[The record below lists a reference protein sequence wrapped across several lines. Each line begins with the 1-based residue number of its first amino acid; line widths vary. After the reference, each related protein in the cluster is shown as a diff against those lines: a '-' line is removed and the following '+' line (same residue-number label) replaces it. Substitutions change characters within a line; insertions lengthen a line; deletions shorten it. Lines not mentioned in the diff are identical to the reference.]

1 MALGLFLS
9 GKAFSKTNC
18 LKTRENNCIENNN
31 KILNSYEDLDLKS
44 KPKKILSQIN
54 TKSLWNA
61 YKKAPKCFEHP
72 TYGHGVGYKLKKI
85 HKKEFMN
92 NSWISPF
99 YKYEEDNKHKIKLG
113 KNLPKPIITINLNED
128 YGERHPQA
136 DSAIEFFQKAAYV
149 ARVGKS
155 TKEVEKVKTVLL
167 EWANNNALKG
177 GINVS
182 WGKKPVDWQMMVLI
196 SSILTTTAVISESL
210 DSKERQVLGPWLN
223 NLIKNVANS
232 TWKDRQ
238 NNKAYQKSYI
248 TLIWGLMVNDLN
260 AVQNSINVVKLAVHD
275 MRPDGSFPI
284 DTQRSGMGISYNNKS
299 YGYLLMMAS
308 TLKDKTGVDLF
319 SYNVDGRSLHNGADF
334 VIKSIKEPSKINS
347 IYAISCPDG
356 GDRWGT
362 VEKPSTYFIKL
373 ATELMVYAKQFPEYE
388 NSTYIM
394 EKYADTFNNYYLG
407 FLKSEPSEIFTLHP
421 MLITK

>member
-61 YKKAPKCFEHP
+61 YKKAPECFEHP

-128 YGERHPQA
+128 YGERHLQA

-167 EWANNNALKG
+167 EWANNNALKE

-182 WGKKPVDWQMMVLI
+182 WVKKPVDW
-196 SSILTTTAVISESL
+196 
-210 DSKERQVLGPWLN
+210 
-223 NLIKNVANS
+223 
-232 TWKDRQ
+232 
-238 NNKAYQKSYI
+238 
-248 TLIWGLMVNDLN
+248 
-260 AVQNSINVVKLAVHD
+260 
-275 MRPDGSFPI
+275 
-284 DTQRSGMGISYNNKS
+284 
-299 YGYLLMMAS
+299 
-308 TLKDKTGVDLF
+308 
-319 SYNVDGRSLHNGADF
+319 
-334 VIKSIKEPSKINS
+334 
-347 IYAISCPDG
+347 
-356 GDRWGT
+356 
-362 VEKPSTYFIKL
+362 
-373 ATELMVYAKQFPEYE
+373 
-388 NSTYIM
+388 
-394 EKYADTFNNYYLG
+394 
-407 FLKSEPSEIFTLHP
+407 
-421 MLITK
+421 

>member
-1 MALGLFLS
+1 
-9 GKAFSKTNC
+9 
-18 LKTRENNCIENNN
+18 
-31 KILNSYEDLDLKS
+31 
-44 KPKKILSQIN
+44 
-54 TKSLWNA
+54 
-61 YKKAPKCFEHP
+61 
-72 TYGHGVGYKLKKI
+72 
-85 HKKEFMN
+85 
-92 NSWISPF
+92 
-99 YKYEEDNKHKIKLG
+99 
-113 KNLPKPIITINLNED
+113 
-128 YGERHPQA
+128 
-136 DSAIEFFQKAAYV
+136 
-149 ARVGKS
+149 
-155 TKEVEKVKTVLL
+155 
-167 EWANNNALKG
+167 
-177 GINVS
+177 
-182 WGKKPVDWQMMVLI
+182 MMVLI

-347 IYAISCPDG
+347 IHAISCPDG

-407 FLKSEPSEIFTLHP
+407 FLKSEPSKIFTLHP